1 MGSML
6 GFVSASVFSI
16 SLAFAGENHDLSLLR
31 LIHQHKRLLKKL
43 RKLAKNTMNEIWSL
57 DECHFQQH
65 GSRCTMWVPPEEK
78 DPVVLHAPTK
88 KSISLFGAVNVS
100 SGKLVNLITPV
111 FNAETFRQFIK
122 MLIKRGS
129 KKKRLIVILDNARY
143 HHALILKPWLD
154 KNRKRIEFLFLPP
167 YSPELNPIE
176 RVWKM
181 VRKNCTHNQY
191 FPSLECLVKSVKEQL
206 NLWGKPNVIL
216 HKLCCII

>member
-1 MGSML
+1 
-6 GFVSASVFSI
+6 
-16 SLAFAGENHDLSLLR
+16 
-31 LIHQHKRLLKKL
+31 
-43 RKLAKNTMNEIWSL
+43 MNEIWSL

-88 KSISLFGAVNVS
+88 KSISLFGAVNIS
-100 SGKLVNLITPV
+100 SGKLVNLMTPV
-111 FNAETFRQFIK
+111 FNAETFKQFIK

-143 HHALILKPWLD
+143 HHALLLKPWLH
-154 KNRKRIEFLFLPP
+154 KNRQRISLLFLPP

-181 VRKNCTHNQY
+181 IRKNCTHNQY

-206 NLWGKPNVIL
+206 NLWDTPNDIL

>member
-1 MGSML
+1 
-6 GFVSASVFSI
+6 
-16 SLAFAGENHDLSLLR
+16 
-31 LIHQHKRLLKKL
+31 
-43 RKLAKNTMNEIWSL
+43 MNEIWSL